1 MGPPTFRETVSRLW
15 PYLVKR
21 KVAALGMLGL
31 GVVAAL
37 GAKAT
42 LVFIHPFVD
51 LLFREKGDSLEGEG
65 GDSFLDKLSREQIE
79 PWLDSLQYVRF
90 DEVLSV

>member
-1 MGPPTFRETVSRLW
+1 MTGVPTFLETAKRLW
-15 PYLVKR
+15 PYLAKR
-21 KVAALGMLGL
+21 KGVALLMLGL

-51 LLFREKGDSLEGEG
+51 LLFREKGQALSSSEGTSL
-65 GDSFLDKLSREQIE
+65 LDRLSRETID
-79 PWLDSLQYVRF
+79 PWLNSL
-90 DEVLSV
+90 